1 MIIEVRGS
9 FIAVCMPFRFDE
21 LKSSH
26 SVIQFSFYR
35 ASHNLLLRN
44 ESMKWVLG
52 QSIYNVD
59 SNTIVNGEN
68 PIVSILN
75 LNPLNRESRIGME
88 CVTVDN

>member
-1 MIIEVRGS
+1 
-9 FIAVCMPFRFDE
+9 
-21 LKSSH
+21 
-26 SVIQFSFYR
+26 
-35 ASHNLLLRN
+35 
-44 ESMKWVLG
+44 MKWVLG